1 MSKSFEQ
8 DEEVQAT
15 ANRHAKPGSL
25 AASGEPIAAGSV
37 ATLTGDDYESLASR
51 SRLGVGLANI
61 TSRLMQQLATGGERV
76 PSRRVA
82 DARPVQRDTRGS
94 RVPWDRS
101 PLVMWKRVVTVSSE
115 GDMLA
120 LVSQPNPSDL
130 LPSDLRGGR
139 GS

>member
-8 DEEVQAT
+8 DEEVQVT

-25 AASGEPIAAGSV
+25 VAPGEPIAAGSV

-82 DARPVQRDTRGS
+82 DARPVERDTHGS
-94 RVPWDRS
+94 LVPWDRS
-101 PLVMWKRVVTVSSE
+101 PLVMWKRVVALSSE

-130 LPSDLRGGR
+130 LSSGFRGGR